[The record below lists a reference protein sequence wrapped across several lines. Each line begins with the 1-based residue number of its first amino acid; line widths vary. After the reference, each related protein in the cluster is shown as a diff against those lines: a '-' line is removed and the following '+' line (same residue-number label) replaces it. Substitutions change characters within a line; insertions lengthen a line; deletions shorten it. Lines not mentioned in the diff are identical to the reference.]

1 MLSQPAHDLTSLLLA
16 RKSLVCRAAELDAEI
31 ELVTALHD
39 AATARGTADDLD
51 EKLEAM
57 IGELLLTPALLDDL
71 DARIAAAWG
80 RLKASDAAS
89 VKPSQGAA
97 FSGFAGSP
105 P

>member
-1 MLSQPAHDLTSLLLA
+1 MLSQEAHDLATLILA

-31 ELVTALHD
+31 ELLTARHE
-39 AATARGTADDLD
+39 AATACGEADALD

-71 DARIAAAWG
+71 DARIAAACS
-80 RLKASDAAS
+80 RLKASDPADES
-89 VKPSQGAA
+89 GRRA